1 MWRMTSDD
9 KRALILD
16 KLADHV
22 LANGLSASSLRPLAK
37 AAGTSDRMLLY
48 YFTDKG
54 ALIAAVLQHIAGRM
68 VVAMEVVAAR
78 EPLPYAVLLTR
89 LSAALSDRSFA
100 PYMRVFLEVASGAA
114 NGDAT
119 LLQIG
124 EAIGRGFLDWGKGQ
138 LQSDTPDIDAARLM
152 VTLEGTVFLRAI
164 GMGDVCRTALG
175 TTE

>member
-1 MWRMTSDD
+1 MGPPDD

-22 LANGLSASSLRPLAK
+22 LAHGLSASSLRPLAK

-48 YFTDKG
+48 YFADKS

-68 VVAMEVVAAR
+68 VFLMEGAAAP
-78 EPLPYAVLLTR
+78 EPLPYAALLTR
-89 LSAALSDRSFA
+89 LSAALSDPGFA

-114 NGDAT
+114 NGDAA
-119 LLQIG
+119 LAQIG
-124 EAIGRGFLDWGKGQ
+124 EAIGRGFLDWGKAQ

-164 GMGDVCRTALG
+164 GMEDVCRTALDL
-175 TTE
+175 TE